1 MSSIAVGC
9 LAFLASVLCS
19 FTYAAANDHRS
30 AKRTEVV
37 AQFCMPADDYPD
49 TDRLYCWRHP

>member
-9 LAFLASVLCS
+9 LAFFASVLCS

-30 AKRTEVV
+30 AKHTEVV

-49 TDRLYCWRHP
+49 TDRLYC

>member
-1 MSSIAVGC
+1 MSSIALGC
-9 LAFLASVLCS
+9 LAFFVSVLCS

-30 AKRTEVV
+30 AKHTEVV

-49 TDRLYCWRHP
+49 TDRLYC